1 MRGLQSFS
9 PSSVLSTIST
19 MKTNLTISKRDNKL
33 NSPWFPIMPIKVG
46 EGREKEKEKER
57 GGKGKEKTE
66 KMRKRG
72 KEVAG
77 RKQGKGG
84 NERDEK

>member
-1 MRGLQSFS
+1 MV
-9 PSSVLSTIST
+9 P
-19 MKTNLTISKRDNKL
+19 NYANK
-33 NSPWFPIMPIKVG
+33 SGK
-46 EGREKEKEKER
+46 GREKEKEKER

-77 RKQGKGG
+77 RKQWKGG

>member
-1 MRGLQSFS
+1 
-9 PSSVLSTIST
+9 
-19 MKTNLTISKRDNKL
+19 MKTNLTIFKRYNKL

-46 EGREKEKEKER
+46 KGERKKRKRKEGAKER
-57 GGKGKEKTE
+57 KKTE

-77 RKQGKGG
+77 RKQWKGG